1 MLSYTDALDEV
12 KCFFFMQKSA
22 YDMRICDWSSDVCSS
37 DLVEPREI
45 GLGRAQFLLGI
56 LATDVQP
63 RNPRRFFEQRPALD
77 RLGGDHRADPALP
90 DERGRMRAG
99 GGVGEQQRQVLGAP
113 VAAVKPVCRPCG
125 AEIGRATGGEQGC
138 PEEAKA

>member
-63 RNPRRFFEQRPALD
+63 RNPRRFFEQRPALERD
-77 RLGGDHRADPALP
+77 RKSVVLGKRVSVRVDLGGCRILKKK
-90 DERGRMRAG
+90 
-99 GGVGEQQRQVLGAP
+99 QRSSYYIIHLCFIV
-113 VAAVKPVCRPCG
+113 
-125 AEIGRATGGEQGC
+125 
-138 PEEAKA
+138 